1 MAFVGTSK
9 TFDKKFS
16 FKVFIEG
23 FLSFGFQKMSALE
36 AEVADIKY
44 YEGGALIPN
53 KSAGRLEF
61 KDVTLE
67 RGATRLDFDSLI
79 WFSTVANAPANLGF
93 REPFYKRNLTIVQY
107 ERDGFPIKGWTLFGA
122 WPKQYTAGDW
132 DNTADENVIEKIV
145 LCYDYFLRAPI

>member
-1 MAFVGTSK
+1 MAFIGTAK

-16 FKVFIEG
+16 FKVFIDG
-23 FLSFGFQKMSALE
+23 YLHFGFMKMSALE

-67 RGATRLDFDSLI
+67 RGATRLDFDSLL
-79 WFSTVANAPANLGF
+79 WFHQVALAPANIGF
-93 REPFYKRNLTIVQY
+93 ADPFYKRNVTVIQY
-107 ERDGFPIKGWTLFGA
+107 ERDGSPIKGWTLFGA
-122 WPKQYTAGDW
+122 WPKQFTAGDW
-132 DNTADENVIEKIV
+132 DNTVDENVIEKIV
-145 LCYDYFLRAPI
+145 LCYDYFQRAPI